1 MLLEHLHVDTVL
13 FIVLKVIKTQLKGV
27 QVTKGIYWLT
37 VIEKMRDRCFGYGW
51 MQGLSISG

>member
-27 QVTKGIYWLT
+27 QVN
-37 VIEKMRDRCFGYGW
+37 
-51 MQGLSISG
+51 QGNLLAHCNWKDEG